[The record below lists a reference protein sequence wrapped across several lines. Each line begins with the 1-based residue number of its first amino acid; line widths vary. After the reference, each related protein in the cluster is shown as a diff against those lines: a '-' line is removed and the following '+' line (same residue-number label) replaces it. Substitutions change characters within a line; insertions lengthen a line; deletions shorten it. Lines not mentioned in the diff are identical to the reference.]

1 MVAAQS
7 TEVGPPDL
15 EAPGTEEVTGLVSAD
30 RRQDGPDAAGQDVE
44 HPALPNLYSDSEQ
57 WKQQLQVKH
66 TLKAAKLSGGWHPLE
81 LEIGGADDLDKRLLY
96 TYFNLHKRW
105 PTEQFLASMDGPPG
119 RVALLKMGTLGRITS
134 LVWLLSLIPLA
145 LGLWRWGDC
154 TRNPS
159 FTAFGCWGGDG
170 SVHDWCAVLASLM
183 TLPG

>member
-15 EAPGTEEVTGLVSAD
+15 EAQGTEVTGLVPAD
-30 RRQDGPDAAGQDVE
+30 RRQLGGGPDAAAGYVD
-44 HPALPNLYSDSEQ
+44 PAPLPNSSDSEQ

-134 LVWLLSLIPLA
+134 LVWSLSLIPLA
-145 LGLWRWGDC
+145 IGLWRWGDC
-154 TRNPS
+154 ARNPS

-170 SVHDWCAVLASLM
+170 SIHDWCAVLASLM